1 MSRSLRLM
9 KILRVLFA
17 ERIDEFLPKPKRG
30 PLRAIRWCIP
40 TIRMKRSRGE
50 RLRDALQTL
59 GPVFVKFGQ
68 MLSTRRDLLPPDIA
82 SALAELQDR
91 VRPFPGAIA
100 KRIVENDLDATVEQ
114 LFSEFSEEPM
124 ASASVAQVH
133 TARLKT
139 GEDVIVK
146 VIRPGIDKVI
156 EQDLKLMMTIA
167 RFVDTNFVDAKRLKL
182 VQVVSD
188 YRMTILDEL
197 DLQREAANTATIRRN
212 FQDSETCYV
221 PEIYWDYTRRNV
233 KVEERIYGVPISRV
247 DIFREKQV
255 NMKVLAERGVEIFFT
270 QVFDHSFFHADM
282 HPGNVFVDI
291 EDPEKPVYKA
301 IDFGIVG
308 TLDAVS
314 QAYLA
319 QNLIAFFDR
328 DYRAVAE
335 LHVESGWVPKDT
347 NVGEFE
353 SAIRT
358 VCEPI
363 FQKPLGE
370 ISFGVVLIRLFEVA
384 RRFHMEVQPQLI
396 LLQKTLLNIEGLGR
410 ELYPDL
416 DLWQTGKPF
425 LERWVRERLGP
436 KGLLEYAKRNGSR
449 WVVQFPA
456 LTNTLLTAPE
466 RIDRIESA
474 QRAQTHALE
483 QLANESRF
491 ARYGRRSG
499 AILGAVGLVVAGL
512 GYWESPN
519 LLVAHWPWLVG
530 LLSLILILR
539 R

>member
-1 MSRSLRLM
+1 MSRSLRLA

-30 PLRAIRWCIP
+30 PLRAISWCIP
-40 TIRMKRSRGE
+40 KVRMKRSRGE

-91 VRPFPGAIA
+91 VKPFPGHIA
-100 KRIVENDLDATVEQ
+100 KEIVERDLDATVEK
-114 LFSEFSEEPM
+114 LFSEFADEPM

-133 TARLKT
+133 PARLKT
-139 GEDVIVK
+139 GEDVVVK

-167 RFVDTNFVDAKRLKL
+167 RFVETNFVDAKRLKL

-212 FQDSETCYV
+212 FEDSETCYV

-247 DIFREKQV
+247 DIFKEKHV

-291 EDPEKPVYKA
+291 EDPERPVYKA

-384 RRFHMEVQPQLI
+384 RRFQMEVQPQLI

-425 LERWVRERLGP
+425 LERWVSERLGP

-466 RIDRIESA
+466 RIDRIEST
-474 QRAQTHALE
+474 QQAQTHALE
-483 QLANESRF
+483 QLANDSRK
-491 ARYGRRSG
+491 ARYGRRTG
-499 AILGAVGLVVAGL
+499 MIVGTIGLVAAGL
-512 GYWESPN
+512 SYWETPDV
-519 LLVAHWPWLVG
+519 LIAHWPWLVG
-530 LLSLILILR
+530 LLSLILIVR

>member
-1 MSRSLRLM
+1 MSSSFRLL

-30 PLRAIRWCIP
+30 PLRAISWCIP
-40 TIRMKRSRGE
+40 RIHMKRSRGE

-82 SALAELQDR
+82 AALAELQDR
-91 VRPFPGAIA
+91 VKPFPGAVA
-100 KRIVENDLDATVEQ
+100 KGIVEHDLEAPVTE
-114 LFSEFSEEPM
+114 LFSEFADEPM

-133 TARLKT
+133 AAKLKS
-139 GEDVIVK
+139 GEEVIVK
-146 VIRPGIDKVI
+146 VIRPGIAKVI
-156 EQDLKLMMTIA
+156 EEDLKLMMTIA
-167 RFVDTNFVDAKRLKL
+167 RFVEKNFVDAKRLKL

-212 FQDSETCYV
+212 FADSEICYV

-233 KVEERIYGVPISRV
+233 MVEERIYGVPISRV
-247 DIFREKQV
+247 DIFESKQV
-255 NMKVLAERGVEIFFT
+255 NMRELAERGVEIFFT

-291 EDPEKPVYKA
+291 EDPENPVYKA

-308 TLDAVS
+308 TLDPVS

-370 ISFGVVLIRLFEVA
+370 ISFGVLLIRLFEVA
-384 RRFHMEVQPQLI
+384 RRFHMEVQPQLV

-466 RIDRIESA
+466 RFDRLESA
-474 QRAQTHALE
+474 QQVQSHAL
-483 QLANESRF
+483 QDLAKEARTN
-491 ARYGRRSG
+491 RYGRRAG
-499 AILGAVGLVVAGL
+499 ALLGLTGLIIAGI
-512 GYWESPN
+512 GYWDAPEI
-519 LLVAHWPWLVG
+519 LTAHWPVLLA
-530 LLSLILILR
+530 LLSLTWLLR